1 MLREIEPNSAEMIHG
16 LAGALSAAGLPTDDL
31 GAEPYR
37 YFAWGDEAWG
47 GLGAG
52 EDALVRSV
60 IVRPEARGRGVGTA
74 LVEALVAAAQR
85 QGTQRLWL
93 LTTDAAAFFGRLGW
107 REAERSEAPATIASA
122 RQFTELCPASAS
134 LMVRVLS

>member
-1 MLREIEPNSAEMIHG
+1 MLSEIEPNDAEIMLS
-16 LAGALSAAGLPTDDL
+16 LAGTLSAAGLPTDDL

-52 EDALVRSV
+52 EDALLRSV
-60 IVRPEARGRGVGTA
+60 VVRPEARGRGVGTA
-74 LVEALVAAAQR
+74 LVEALVAAARQ

-93 LTTDAAAFFGRLGW
+93 LTTDAAPFFGRLGW
-107 REAERSEAPATIASA
+107 RAADRSEAPAAIASA

-134 LMVRVLS
+134 LMVRILS